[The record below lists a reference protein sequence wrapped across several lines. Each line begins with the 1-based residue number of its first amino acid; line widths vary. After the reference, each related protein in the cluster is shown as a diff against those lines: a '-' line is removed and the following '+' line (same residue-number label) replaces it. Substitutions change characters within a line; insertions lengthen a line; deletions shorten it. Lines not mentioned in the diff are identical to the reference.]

1 MHSGCLWLSKE
12 IKLLLA
18 RCVGNAS
25 RSSFINLPGR
35 FINLETLSK
44 WETTFGSQ
52 PLVL

>member
-1 MHSGCLWLSKE
+1 MYSGCLQLSKE

-18 RCVGNAS
+18 RSGGNAY
-25 RSSFINLPGR
+25 RSSFINLTGR

-44 WETTFGSQ
+44 WEASFGSQ